1 MIDLIP
7 AIDIRNGS
15 CVRLV
20 QGDLDHNI
28 TVYSKDPV
36 AMAARW
42 YELGAKRLHLVDLDG
57 ARSGRSVNQE
67 VITEI
72 LSLYGQKM
80 AVDLGGGLRKLETIE
95 RYLKAGLRYA
105 VIGTAAVTQPGF
117 LQECC
122 SLFPG
127 AVIVSLD
134 ARDGKIATDGWEK
147 SSAIDVIDIAG
158 QLAAHRPAYFLYTD
172 ISRDGMLC
180 GVNIEATSRL
190 ARATPVPVIASGGVK
205 GLQDV
210 AAVMEHEKDGVS
222 GVILGKALY
231 EGALDFSDAVALVAG
246 SQGAS

>member
-36 AMAARW
+36 AMADRW
-42 YELGAKRLHLVDLDG
+42 HKLGAKRLHLVDLDG
-57 ARSGRSVNQE
+57 ARSGRSVNQD

-72 LSLYGQKM
+72 LGQYGAKM
-80 AVDLGGGLRKLETIE
+80 AIDLGGGLRKLETIE
-95 RYLKAGLRYA
+95 RYLSAGLRYV
-105 VIGTAAVTQPGF
+105 VIGTAAVRQPEF

-122 SLFPG
+122 RQFPG

-134 ARDGKIATDGWEK
+134 ARDGMVATDGWEK
-147 SSAIDVIDIAG
+147 SSEIDVIDIAG
-158 QLAAHRPAYFLYTD
+158 RLAQHHPAYFLYTD
-172 ISRDGMLC
+172 IARDGMLC
-180 GVNIEATSRL
+180 GVNIDATARL

-205 GLQDV
+205 GIQDV
-210 AAVMEHEKDGVS
+210 KAVMEHEKDGVS

-246 SQGAS
+246 SQSRS